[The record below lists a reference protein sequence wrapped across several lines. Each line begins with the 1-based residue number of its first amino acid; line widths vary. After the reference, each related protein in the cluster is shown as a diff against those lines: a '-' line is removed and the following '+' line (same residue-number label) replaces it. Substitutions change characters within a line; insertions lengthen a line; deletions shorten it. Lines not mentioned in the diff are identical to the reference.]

1 MADPS
6 ALIVS
11 LGSMVGN
18 TALTEAT
25 KQTVKAFF
33 GWLKDKLSK
42 DKDKDVEALIAKKIE
57 EFQQV
62 KEAKL
67 ALLAEAVKKLY
78 EEDQDF
84 REEFEKRVKELEK
97 KKIIEQSVEQG
108 KVIINVKGDKNII
121 QSGQNIEGDLNITI
135 N

>member
-57 EFQQV
+57 EFQQIE
-62 KEAKL
+62 EAKL